1 MIITVDKFY
10 SEQIHLGK
18 RIAGEVSYPDLQ
30 AAVEMADVVERIM
43 VVAGEDPASPKW
55 RQTLREVNTILSLL
69 GAPRLSE
76 IHQVPA

>member
-30 AAVEMADVVERIM
+30 AAVEMADLVERIM
-43 VVAGEDPASPKW
+43 VVAGEDPTSPKL
-55 RQTLREVNTILSLL
+55 RQTIREVNTILSLL
-69 GAPRLSE
+69 GAPWAKATR
-76 IHQVPA
+76 QVPS

>member
-1 MIITVDKFY
+1 MVITVDKFY

-30 AAVEMADVVERIM
+30 AAVEMADLVERIM
-43 VVAGEDPASPKW
+43 VVAGEDPTAPKF
-55 RQTLREVNTILSLL
+55 RQTVREVNTILSLL
-69 GAPRLSE
+69 GAPRQSE